1 MNITILGAGAWGT
14 ALGIALAECH
24 AVTLWVR
31 DAVQRAALASG
42 RRSRYLSEVPVPAAV
57 AIADDALAAI
67 RACDL
72 VLVATPSAGLR
83 AAAGLARDAGGG
95 APVVWACKGF
105 EPASAKLPH
114 QVVAETLRPGA
125 PAGALS
131 GPSFALEVA
140 RGLPTALTLA
150 AADAGLAR
158 DLARALHQPRLR
170 VYYTDDVAGVE
181 IGGAVKNVMAIAT
194 GIADGLALGQNA
206 RAALVTRGLAEV
218 TRLGVALGGRPET
231 FTGLTGAGDLI
242 LTCTGDLSRN
252 RRVGLAL
259 GRGEALDA
267 ILAGLGH
274 VAEGVSTARE
284 VDRLARER
292 AIDMP
297 ITRAVCAV
305 LFEGLPPAA
314 AVAQLLARD
323 PRAES

>member
-125 PAGALS
+125 RS
-131 GPSFALEVA
+131 
-140 RGLPTALTLA
+140 R
-150 AADAGLAR
+150 
-158 DLARALHQPRLR
+158 ARALRWR
-170 VYYTDDVAGVE
+170 W
-181 IGGAVKNVMAIAT
+181 
-194 GIADGLALGQNA
+194 
-206 RAALVTRGLAEV
+206 RAACRPRSRSPPPTPASRATSRARFTSRGFASTTR
-218 TRLGVALGGRPET
+218 TT
-231 FTGLTGAGDLI
+231 
-242 LTCTGDLSRN
+242 SRAW
-252 RRVGLAL
+252 RSA
-259 GRGEALDA
+259 
-267 ILAGLGH
+267 
-274 VAEGVSTARE
+274 AR
-284 VDRLARER
+284 
-292 AIDMP
+292 
-297 ITRAVCAV
+297 
-305 LFEGLPPAA
+305 
-314 AVAQLLARD
+314 
-323 PRAES
+323 